1 MAGRPKDPTIN
12 HKIFDEIDRL
22 LVTTHFRDITI
33 DQISEN
39 TGVQKQRFIVVGKIN
54 HRLL

>member
-33 DQISEN
+33 DQFQR
-39 TGVQKQRFIVVGKIN
+39 TQVFQKQRFIVVGKIN

>member
-1 MAGRPKDPTIN
+1 MVEDRKIN

-22 LVTTHFRDITI
+22 LVTTHLETLRLIKFQRT
-33 DQISEN
+33 Q
-39 TGVQKQRFIVVGKIN
+39 VFQKQRFIVVGKIN